1 MFSFLRRPLFK
12 SRNIALVMTRDGLYD
27 AEAGVEDGFIFDIC
41 PVGHRR
47 RSAGY
52 VSLRLGE
59 SAGLYYL
66 GHIGYRVEP
75 PFRGRGY
82 AAEAVRLLMPLMREC
97 GLQSVVITTNED
109 NIPSRKTCE
118 KLGCVLESIVPVP
131 ERYRELC
138 MGARSKCR
146 YILKTAERNNDAD

>member
-1 MFSFLRRPLFK
+1 MFSCFRRASFEGV
-12 SRNIALVMTRDGLYD
+12 SIALVLTRDGLYD
-27 AEAGVEDGFIFDIC
+27 ADAGVEDGFIFDIR
-41 PVGHRR
+41 PLHQRR

-66 GHIGYRVEP
+66 GHIGYRVEQ
-75 PFRGRGY
+75 PFRGHGY
-82 AAEAVRLLMPLMREC
+82 AEEAVRLLKPLMRGC
-97 GLQSVVITTNED
+97 GMRTLVITTNED
-109 NIPSRKTCE
+109 NIPSRRTCE

-138 MGARSKCR
+138 MGARTKCR
-146 YILKTAERNNDAD
+146 YILDTAERNDDAD